1 VVLEVMELP
10 YRELI
15 GKAHRISLLYMKN
28 TELNESAFYWDGSKP
43 EWVLVETV
51 SDDPSKT
58 QLIPGNK
65 ITSHI
70 LHSGNPAFLDAIIK
84 KMLKANIE
92 IISMEDFCKIFTNGT
107 SDLHLN

>member
-1 VVLEVMELP
+1 VGLEVMCVP

-15 GKAHRISLLYMKN
+15 GKAHRISLLYVKN
-28 TELNESAFYWDGSKP
+28 TEPNESAFYWDGSKP

-70 LHSGNPAFLDAIIK
+70 LHSGNPAFLDAIVK
-84 KMLKANIE
+84 KMLEASIE
-92 IISMEDFCKIFTNGT
+92 IILMDDFCKIFTNGS
-107 SDLHLN
+107 SDINLN